1 MFSVAVFLL
10 ILSSLAVYTIMRP
23 SATRTI
29 LLTTHLQ
36 VAVLLTGV
44 HLPVLVLLMNFKILD
59 LLIFQKE
66 PNAKNNLSKQGK
78 LPRKILILIWKVFFK

>member
-44 HLPVLVLLMNFKILD
+44 PTGTGTPYELQD
-59 LLIFQKE
+59 
-66 PNAKNNLSKQGK
+66 S
-78 LPRKILILIWKVFFK
+78 

>member
-44 HLPVLVLLMNFKILD
+44 PTGTSTGTPYELQD
-59 LLIFQKE
+59 
-66 PNAKNNLSKQGK
+66 S
-78 LPRKILILIWKVFFK
+78 

>member
-44 HLPVLVLLMNFKILD
+44 PVLVLLMNFKILD

-66 PNAKNNLSKQGK
+66 QNAKNNLSKQGK